1 MARTLLGKG
10 LVPEPAKPASPA
22 LKLALLRGLQPKL
35 KSKGFDAGHAY
46 SLWSIDKVGKPCG
59 TCRAI
64 LPRPERRGLPRI
76 LIKTGLGRADFSVD
90 ARQLR
95 RGLLSNGYRELPVS
109 GEHAIEVGSLPDVH
123 KDPFDRILIAQSR
136 VEGMRLVTADKL
148 VAQYSGDI
156 LLV

>member
-1 MARTLLGKG
+1 MRILLDTHILLWAAAG
-10 LVPEPAKPASPA
+10 SPA
-22 LKLALLRGLQPKL
+22 LSEQARQVLV
-35 KSKGFDAGHAY
+35 SDATELYFSAA
-46 SLWSIDKVGKPCG
+46 SIWEV
-59 TCRAI
+59 A
-64 LPRPERRGLPRI
+64 
-76 LIKTGLGRADFSVD
+76 IKTSLGRADFSVD
-90 ARQLR
+90 PRQLR
-95 RGLLSNGYRELPVS
+95 RGLLSNGYLELPVT

>member
-1 MARTLLGKG
+1 M
-10 LVPEPAKPASPA
+10 
-22 LKLALLRGLQPKL
+22 
-35 KSKGFDAGHAY
+35 
-46 SLWSIDKVGKPCG
+46 
-59 TCRAI
+59 
-64 LPRPERRGLPRI
+64 
-76 LIKTGLGRADFSVD
+76 IKTGLGRADFSVD

>member
-1 MARTLLGKG
+1 MRVLLDTHILLWAAAG
-10 LVPEPAKPASPA
+10 SPA
-22 LKLALLRGLQPKL
+22 LSEQARQVLV
-35 KSKGFDAGHAY
+35 SDAAELY
-46 SLWSIDKVGKPCG
+46 FSAASIWEV
-59 TCRAI
+59 A
-64 LPRPERRGLPRI
+64 
-76 LIKTGLGRADFSVD
+76 IKTSLGRADFSVD
-90 ARQLR
+90 PRQLR
-95 RGLLSNGYRELPVS
+95 RGLLSNGYLELPVT

>member
-1 MARTLLGKG
+1 MRVLLDTHILLWAAADSSSLSAQARRV
-10 LVPEPAKPASPA
+10 LVSDTVELYFSAASIWEVA
-22 LKLALLRGLQPKL
+22 
-35 KSKGFDAGHAY
+35 
-46 SLWSIDKVGKPCG
+46 
-59 TCRAI
+59 
-64 LPRPERRGLPRI
+64 
-76 LIKTGLGRADFSVD
+76 IKTGLGRADFSVD

-136 VEGMRLVTADKL
+136 VEGMRLLTADKL

>member
-1 MARTLLGKG
+1 MDTHILLWAAAG
-10 LVPEPAKPASPA
+10 SPA
-22 LKLALLRGLQPKL
+22 LSEQARQVLV
-35 KSKGFDAGHAY
+35 SDATELYFSAA
-46 SLWSIDKVGKPCG
+46 SIWEV
-59 TCRAI
+59 A
-64 LPRPERRGLPRI
+64 
-76 LIKTGLGRADFSVD
+76 IKTSLGRADFAVD
-90 ARQLR
+90 PRQLR
-95 RGLLSNGYRELPVS
+95 RGLLSNGYLELTVT

>member
-1 MARTLLGKG
+1 MRVLLDTHILLWAAAG
-10 LVPEPAKPASPA
+10 SPA
-22 LKLALLRGLQPKL
+22 LSEQARRVLV
-35 KSKGFDAGHAY
+35 SDAAELY
-46 SLWSIDKVGKPCG
+46 FSAASIWEV
-59 TCRAI
+59 A
-64 LPRPERRGLPRI
+64 
-76 LIKTGLGRADFSVD
+76 IKTSLGRADFSVD
-90 ARQLR
+90 PRQLR
-95 RGLLSNGYRELPVS
+95 RGLLSNGYLELPVT